1 MKATK
6 QQGFTLIELIIVIVI
21 LGILAVTAAPRFLN
35 LQGDA
40 NAATVQGVKGAMNS
54 AKDIVYGKAI
64 IEGLQDDAG
73 DGNIGVDLG
82 TDGSV
87 DVTTSFGYPQAAATG
102 IAAAMDIDLAND
114 FASNVIAA
122 TGGTPAIFVVRA
134 DGSAE
139 PTAVVAG
146 NGTGGEAND
155 GCYVAYTEAADA
167 NTPPVITLNLDDCQ

>member
-64 IEGLQDDAG
+64 IEGVQGNAT
-73 DGNIGVDLG
+73 DGIDLG
-82 TDGSV
+82 TDGVNDV
-87 DVTTSFGYPQAAATG
+87 DTVFGYPAASDDG
-102 IAAAMDIDLAND
+102 IAEAMDIDLTND
-114 FASNVIAA
+114 FASNVI
-122 TGGTPAIFVVRA
+122 TGTPAIFVVRTT
-134 DGSAE
+134 GSDA
-139 PTAVVAG
+139 PAAVVAG

>member
-64 IEGLQDDAG
+64 IEGIQSMQVMA
-73 DGNIGVDLG
+73 
-82 TDGSV
+82 
-87 DVTTSFGYPQAAATG
+87 P
-102 IAAAMDIDLAND
+102 
-114 FASNVIAA
+114 
-122 TGGTPAIFVVRA
+122 
-134 DGSAE
+134 
-139 PTAVVAG
+139 
-146 NGTGGEAND
+146 
-155 GCYVAYTEAADA
+155 
-167 NTPPVITLNLDDCQ
+167 